1 MEKTGKIEELD
12 GKKVA
17 KKEEV
22 EKLRGKVIVLRPEES
37 EIAKHLDIKEKGV
50 YGIRFRWWRK

>member
-1 MEKTGKIEELD
+1 MVEKTGKIEELD

-50 YGIRFRWWRK
+50 YGIRFR